1 MILGKIMMRT
11 KRLHVRSDRGSV
23 LVHQCVLG
31 KGISLSTYSDSD
43 EENGD
48 VTMYQ
53 SMSPSL
59 SSLKRGRQMPNTVV
73 GISWPIGIAPGITFL
88 AHIIAHILLMMMMRR
103 KTTVMMVMMTMR
115 RRTTVMI
122 MVIAFWGN
130 IIIQQCCSCCCY
142 SLLSSAT
149 DFWNGMFFCTFGATE
164 SQNLRL

>member
-1 MILGKIMMRT
+1 MMRT
-11 KRLHVRSDRGSV
+11 RSGQKGFMCNLIEAVFWSISV
-23 LVHQCVLG
+23 FWSRVLG

-88 AHIIAHILLMMMMRR
+88 AHIIAHILLMM
-103 KTTVMMVMMTMR
+103 TMR
-115 RRTTVMI
+115 RRTTV

-149 DFWNGMFFCTFGATE
+149 DFWNGMFFCTFGSTE
-164 SQNLRL
+164 SQNL

>member
-1 MILGKIMMRT
+1 MMRT
-11 KRLHVRSDRGSV
+11 RSG
-23 LVHQCVLG
+23 Q
-31 KGISLSTYSDSD
+31 KGFMCEEAVFWSINVFWSRVFGEGNLSFHYSDSD

-103 KTTVMMVMMTMR
+103 KTTVMMMMMTTMR

-122 MVIAFWGN
+122 MVIAF
-130 IIIQQCCSCCCY
+130 
-142 SLLSSAT
+142 
-149 DFWNGMFFCTFGATE
+149 
-164 SQNLRL
+164 

>member
-1 MILGKIMMRT
+1 MMRT
-11 KRLHVRSDRGSV
+11 RSGQKGFMCVLIEAVFWSISVFWSRG
-23 LVHQCVLG
+23 LG

-59 SSLKRGRQMPNTVV
+59 SSTKRGRQMPNTVV

-103 KTTVMMVMMTMR
+103 
-115 RRTTVMI
+115 TTVMI
-122 MVIAFWGN
+122 MVIAFRGN
-130 IIIQQCCSCCCY
+130 IIIQQCCSCCFCY
-142 SLLSSAT
+142 SLLSNAT
-149 DFWNGMFFCTFGATE
+149 YFWNWNGMFFCTFGATE

>member
-1 MILGKIMMRT
+1 MMRT

-88 AHIIAHILLMMMMRR
+88 AHIIAHILLMM
-103 KTTVMMVMMTMR
+103 TMR
-115 RRTTVMI
+115 RRTTV